1 MDIRFDGQV
10 AVVTGAGAGLGR
22 LYALEL
28 ARRGAEVVVNDPG
41 GSVDGRGADDSPA
54 LSVVKEIEG
63 EGGVAVASLESVAS
77 AAGGAAIVQTALDAF
92 GRIDVVVNNAGILR
106 DRALHNMDP
115 IEWQAVLDVHL
126 NGAYWVTRA
135 AFPHLREQ
143 RYGRIV
149 FATSN
154 AGLFG
159 NFGQANY
166 AAAKAGLVG
175 LCRTTA
181 IEGGRRGVLANVIA
195 PIARTRM
202 TETVL
207 GDAVDLLTPEAV
219 VPMATFL
226 ASSTC
231 DVNGHV
237 YSAAGGR
244 YARVFSALAPGW
256 VADGVPT
263 AEDVARH
270 LAEIQE
276 PHGYIIP
283 ESVYD
288 ELDAVKAALAQSRL
302 DDLSDRWA

>member
-1 MDIRFDGQV
+1 MYIDFDGQV

-28 ARRGAEVVVNDPG
+28 AYRGAKVVVNDPG
-41 GSVDGRGADDSPA
+41 GAVDGRGADDGPA
-54 LSVVKEIEG
+54 FSVVEEIRSHGG
-63 EGGVAVASLESVAS
+63 EAVASLESVAS
-77 AAGGAAIVQTALDAF
+77 ADGGAAIITTALAAF
-92 GRIDVVVNNAGILR
+92 GRVDVVINNAGILR
-106 DRALHNMDP
+106 DRAMHNMDP
-115 IEWQAVLDVHL
+115 SEWQGVLDVHL

-135 AFPHLREQ
+135 AFPLLREQ

-166 AAAKAGLVG
+166 SAAKAGLVG

-181 IEGGRRGVLANVIA
+181 IEGRKRGVLANVIA

-202 TETVL
+202 TEDVL
-207 GDAVDLLTPEAV
+207 GESVDLLTPEAV
-219 VPMATFL
+219 VPMVAFL
-226 ASSTC
+226 ASSACEVT
-231 DVNGHV
+231 GHV

-263 AEDVARH
+263 AEDIALH
-270 LAEIQE
+270 LPEIQD
-276 PHGYIIP
+276 PRGYIVP

-288 ELDAVKAALAQSRL
+288 ELDAVKAALTPR
-302 DDLSDRWA
+302 